1 MLPAKCHRLDCCESR
16 LAPQRAVSE
25 SPKILDGAHIPVLR
39 SPPRWGKLRQLAGQ
53 SRLIV
58 DRLVR
63 WSAAGSLRKFDACP
77 STAKGVQRMA
87 KQPSA
92 GGQISEQELVRRKDF
107 LEFRDDDLA
116 NLTSI
121 NDVAPRYADA
131 VIEDFY
137 KHLLSF
143 EETSV
148 FFRDPQVL
156 ERVKRAQQQY
166 FLRLTQG
173 NYDLAYAENR
183 LKIGAIHERIG
194 LPVKAYLGM
203 YNYYLRAVATRL
215 AEAYRD
221 APKQAWSGFLSLMK
235 LTFLDIGLAI
245 DTYINSRE
253 LTIREQQEAIQELPT
268 PVLPFREG
276 MLLVPI
282 IGLIDSQ
289 RARALTEQLLSAV
302 RANRAKVVVMDIT
315 GVQAVDSKVGNHLV
329 QTVEAARLMGAI
341 VIMAGVSPEI
351 AQTMVTVGIEL
362 GRMTT
367 VGDLQSGIER
377 AEELLGYTVTRTR
390 TRSLGTQ

>member
-1 MLPAKCHRLDCCESR
+1 
-16 LAPQRAVSE
+16 
-25 SPKILDGAHIPVLR
+25 
-39 SPPRWGKLRQLAGQ
+39 
-53 SRLIV
+53 
-58 DRLVR
+58 
-63 WSAAGSLRKFDACP
+63 
-77 STAKGVQRMA
+77 MA
-87 KQPSA
+87 KQPSVGA
-92 GGQISEQELVRRKDF
+92 EISEQELVRRKDF

-116 NLTSI
+116 NLASI
-121 NDVAPRYADA
+121 NEVARRYADS

-143 EETSV
+143 EESSV

-156 ERVKRAQQQY
+156 ERVKRAQQEY

-173 NYDLAYAENR
+173 NYNLAYAENR

-221 APKQAWSGFLSLMK
+221 APEQAWSGFLSLMK

-253 LTIREQQEAIQELPT
+253 RTIREQQEAIQELPT

-289 RARALTEQLLSAV
+289 RARFLTEQLLSAV

-315 GVQAVDSKVGNHLV
+315 GVQAIDSKVGNHLV
-329 QTVEAARLMGAI
+329 QTVEAARLMGA
-341 VIMAGVSPEI
+341 VVVLAGVSPEI

-390 TRSLGTQ
+390 TRSQVTQ